1 MTFGKIVHCIRTFF
15 NLLELKKV
23 WKIEGRKR
31 RKLGKLPILKEFSSR
46 RKHLIR
52 IFNYLSTYFVSLE
65 LKKVGGISEDPKEE
79 EVSEN
84 LPNGKQIMFL
94 FSSQV
99 HNKSSSH
106 FPTCFILS
114 HWNRTKLWNWKEESK
129 NRRKREGKKKEIMDR
144 ETLFFPIETILLSPL
159 PFYNNND
166 AELVADDNTAL
177 SPPKASHIKQSSLA
191 SILSPDKKKKKK
203 GSLELRVSLQIN
215 RNSETRIFSPWRD
228 LVFSTSLARW

>member
-1 MTFGKIVHCIRTFF
+1 
-15 NLLELKKV
+15 
-23 WKIEGRKR
+23 
-31 RKLGKLPILKEFSSR
+31 
-46 RKHLIR
+46 
-52 IFNYLSTYFVSLE
+52 
-65 LKKVGGISEDPKEE
+65 
-79 EVSEN
+79 
-84 LPNGKQIMFL
+84 
-94 FSSQV
+94 
-99 HNKSSSH
+99 
-106 FPTCFILS
+106 
-114 HWNRTKLWNWKEESK
+114 
-129 NRRKREGKKKEIMDR
+129 MDR

-191 SILSPDKKKKKK
+191 SILSPDKKKKK